1 MISSFSSLLKL
12 IRCRTAY
19 IDESVFRLHSLYTT
33 LLLLFFFVLITTKQL
48 AGEPIDC
55 DSNRGGVKESVL
67 NTYCLIHNTYLIQSG
82 FNDQNLGIFNAY
94 PGVQADKG
102 DDKTYQYYYYQWIWF
117 IFFIEAVFFYTPR
130 WVWKYCES
138 GTMAHILSKSK
149 TYAVERL
156 NYDQISNQSYATKY
170 MSCLILALFNVCFQT
185 LLINYMVGGEFL
197 TYGSNVFNFLRDEP
211 EKRRDE
217 MAKVFPRMAKCTFRK
232 YGSSG
237 SIQTFDAL
245 CVLPLNMYNEKIF
258 IFLWFWFIL
267 VATLLLGSILVK
279 FALLFSQKCRNLYVK
294 VMFHHNINGY
304 DNLYQKLDFGEL
316 IILILIKESKG
327 QLYSREVLQE
337 LLELYKRPKCERK
350 DCLKQRYK
358 EREKLEKDMIEKEAM
373 EDKMIKDGIEIV

>member
-1 MISSFSSLLKL
+1 MISSFGDLLKL
-12 IRCRTAY
+12 IRFRKAY

-33 LLLLFFFVLITTKQL
+33 ALLLFFFVVITTKQI

-82 FNDQNLGIFNAY
+82 FNNELGVLSAH
-94 PGVQADKG
+94 PGVRADLG
-102 DDKTYQYYYYQWIWF
+102 DDQTVQYYYYQWIWF

-130 WVWKYCES
+130 WVWKSWES
-138 GTMAHILSKSK
+138 GTMAQILSKSK

-156 NYDQISNQSYATKY
+156 NYDQKSNQSYATRY
-170 MSCLILALFNVCFQT
+170 MFCLILALFNVCIQA
-185 LLINYMVGGEFL
+185 LIINSVVGGEFL
-197 TYGSNVFNFLRDEP
+197 TYGSNVFNFITDEP

-217 MAKVFPRMAKCTFRK
+217 MAKVFPRMAKCQFRK

-245 CVLPLNMYNEKIF
+245 CILPLNMYNEKIF
-258 IFLWFWFIL
+258 VFLWFWFIL

-294 VMFHHNINGY
+294 VVFHYNINGY
-304 DNLYQKLDFGEL
+304 ENLYQKLDFGEL

-327 QLYSREVLQE
+327 QLYSREVLQD

-350 DCLKQRYK
+350 ECLKQRYK

-373 EDKMIKDGIEIV
+373 EDKTIKDGIEIV